1 VKSPCAVIHT
11 HALDASGMQSWGTGE
26 SSLAALFRLARAAL
40 GSHAPL
46 PLAGSPSAAGGKGR
60 AFSRPVRTLSSCA
73 SVEYVVMTMSCS
85 ARKAGRVSRC
95 WPWYVYAC
103 ARARRVAVSGVHR
116 LLCERRRVRPLG
128 MQVAEPPV
136 AESARSM
143 HVRLEADKVR
153 MVPVHQYTAQVL
165 VNRDLVR

>member
-11 HALDASGMQSWGTGE
+11 HTLDASGMQILGHRRE
-26 SSLAALFRLARAAL
+26 LARSTVLTGSRCL
-40 GSHAPL
+40 GSHATL
-46 PLAGSPSAAGGKGR
+46 PLAGSASAAGDEDR
-60 AFSRPVRTLSSCA
+60 AFSRPVRILSSCA

-85 ARKAGRVSRC
+85 ARNAGRVSRC

-116 LLCERRRVRPLG
+116 LLCKRRRVRSLG

-136 AESARSM
+136 AESAKSR

-153 MVPVHQYTAQVL
+153 MVPVHQ
-165 VNRDLVR
+165 